1 VKKYRIS
8 LTLTA
13 DEFMRV
19 FPSIR
24 GTGQLDV
31 EEVADRTD
39 VPNFVPAPRATRK
52 RASKVNDTILDRL
65 RKGPAEA
72 AALKQTLADAD
83 LSPNSLSTGLAILQ
97 KDGRIRRADD
107 GSYELAA

>member
-19 FPSIR
+19 FPSIC
-24 GTGQLDV
+24 GNGQLDV
-31 EEVADRTD
+31 EEVADRTEA
-39 VPNFVPAPRATRK
+39 PNAVPAPKATRK